1 MTPPVMYPNTRALLL
16 LILLLTLLSYMH
28 LNNSNNRIPERN
40 ITPGRVYQKKR
51 AHFLKGPVPM
61 PWLISAANL
70 PGKALHI
77 GIALWFW
84 SGIKKTKTFILPKNA
99 IRDLGVSRQ
108 TCYAQLKVM
117 EKAGLLSIESRK
129 GKKSKITLFP
139 DPPNGDE

>member
-1 MTPPVMYPNTRALLL
+1 
-16 LILLLTLLSYMH
+16 MH

-40 ITPGRVYQKKR
+40 ITPERVYQKKR
-51 AHFLKGPVPM
+51 DHFLKGPVPM
-61 PWLISAANL
+61 PWLISAANI

-99 IRDLGVSRQ
+99 IRGLGVSRQ

-139 DPPNGDE
+139 DSPNGDE